1 MAKWQLKT
9 DYELIID
16 DLYKLHEKKDINYV
30 FKTMEDVI
38 DKMSEEELNLW
49 VSTYNLRGKKHAE
62 KQRCKKN

>member
-1 MAKWQLKT
+1 MAKLKLTT

-16 DLYKLHEKKDINYV
+16 VLYRLHEKKDINYV

-49 VSTYNLRGKKHAE
+49 VSTYNLRGKKHA
-62 KQRCKKN
+62 

>member
-1 MAKWQLKT
+1 MAKWQLIT

-16 DLYKLHEKKDINYV
+16 DLYRLHEKKDINYV
-30 FKTMEDVI
+30 FKTIEDVI

-49 VSTYNLRGKKHAE
+49 VSTYNLRGKKHA

>member
-1 MAKWQLKT
+1 MAKWQLIT

-16 DLYKLHEKKDINYV
+16 DLYRLHEKKDINYV

-49 VSTYNLRGKKHAE
+49 VSTYNLRGKKHA

>member
-16 DLYKLHEKKDINYV
+16 DLYRLHEKKDINYV

-49 VSTYNLRGKKHAE
+49 VSTYNLRGKKHA
-62 KQRCKKN
+62 